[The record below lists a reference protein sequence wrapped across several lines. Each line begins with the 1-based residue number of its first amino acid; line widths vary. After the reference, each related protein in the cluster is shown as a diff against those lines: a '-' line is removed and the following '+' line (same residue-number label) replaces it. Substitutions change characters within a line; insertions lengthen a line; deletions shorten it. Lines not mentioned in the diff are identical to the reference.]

1 MRKEIK
7 EDNNIL
13 NFEDLI
19 KPNNIN
25 VNNEPNNL
33 ISLIA
38 VQNLLSPKN
47 IKSNSRIKFT
57 QVSELTKLFLYS
69 DIFKIETVRKL
80 ANNILDL
87 QISINGLGRKE
98 LVELVSQN
106 NNMLESNVKI
116 SKKEIFK

>member
-7 EDNNIL
+7 ADNNIL